1 MEQGKTLQV
10 GLSAMTDTAED
21 GTVKVFFELN
31 GQQRMISVKNRKVAA
46 SVEARP
52 KADVSN
58 AAHVAAPMPGVVA
71 SIAVEAGKKVK
82 AGDMLLTIEA
92 MKMETALHAER
103 DGTVKTVHVSAGA
116 QVDAKDLLV
125 EYEG

>member
-1 MEQGKTLQV
+1 M
-10 GLSAMTDTAED
+10 
-21 GTVKVFFELN
+21 FFELN

-46 SVEARP
+46 SVGARP

-92 MKMETALHAER
+92 MKMENTIQAHGP
-103 DGTVKTVHVSAGA
+103 GTVREVLVTAGD
-116 QVDAKDLLV
+116 QVENDQLLLTID
-125 EYEG
+125 ERNES